1 MMQFFSLPDEIRGV
15 TFDIDKT
22 LYDNDHY
29 ARHQIDLL
37 IERLAQHRGEGVAET
52 RRAVLHWQE
61 RYAAEHDGA
70 RQSLGNTFAALGVPI
85 ETSVAWR
92 EELIHPEHY
101 LHADE
106 YLQAALE
113 QLAAHVR
120 MIAVTN
126 NPVRVGRSTLIALG
140 VSSFFTHVVGLD
152 STLRSKPDPASFRR
166 AAELLELEPRV
177 LIAVGDRY
185 EVDIE
190 PALSIGM
197 GGVLVEGVRDVY
209 ALPRALAAER
219 RLLARREGGIEEAT
233 E

>member
-1 MMQFFSLPDEIRGV
+1 MQFHSLPDEIRGIA
-15 TFDIDKT
+15 FDIDKT

-37 IERLAQHRGEGVAET
+37 IERLAQHRGESVAEA
-52 RRAVLHWQE
+52 RRAVLQWQE

-106 YLQAALE
+106 HLRTALE
-113 QLAAHVR
+113 QLSAHVR
-120 MIAVTN
+120 LVAVTN
-126 NPVRVGRSTLIALG
+126 NPVRVGRATLVALG
-140 VSSFFTHVVGLD
+140 VSSLFPHVVGLD
-152 STLRSKPDPASFRR
+152 STHRSKPDPASFRR
-166 AAELLELEPRV
+166 AAELLELEPRFV
-177 LIAVGDRY
+177 IAVGDRY

-190 PALSIGM
+190 PALSLGM
-197 GGVLVEGVRDVY
+197 GGVLVDGVGDVY
-209 ALPRALAAER
+209 ALPRALAAAR
-219 RLLARREGGIEEAT
+219 RLMLRREGGIEEAT